1 MQNKL
6 IGNKINKVETTI
18 GELVE
23 AVTKIAAEH
32 TSNEQEQYMLASQAM
47 EELLNTKQQVNI
59 NL

>member
-1 MQNKL
+1 MKNKV
-6 IGNKINKVETTI
+6 INNKINKVETTI

-47 EELLNTKQQVNI
+47 EELLNAQQQLDFN
-59 NL
+59 

>member
-47 EELLNTKQQVNI
+47 EELLNAQQQQI
-59 NL
+59 IS